1 MKYERVT
8 AEELVKRTYSK
19 HRSFDIKTIDNIE
32 LILDD
37 KCSFTDPYELD
48 ITSKLQIPVTIYVDL
63 LTNNS
68 RKKRGILEKVYLCG
82 KLISIRGDYKF
93 VGGHLSKKSLGL
105 FEWVFLA
112 DFHVKQIILFS
123 GGLSV
128 REINDLE
135 GRLSLSKEE
144 EK

>member
-1 MKYERVT
+1 MGNKLRFDTSVFKD
-8 AEELVKRTYSK
+8 EEKVNLQLLIEFDGQQHFEWIKSWMPEK
-19 HRSFDIKTIDNIE
+19 SFKKLQYHDILKNQYCISHNIPLIRIPYWEIDNIE

-68 RKKRGILEKVYLCG
+68 RKKREILEKVYLCG

-93 VGGHLSKKSLGL
+93 YIK
-105 FEWVFLA
+105 
-112 DFHVKQIILFS
+112 
-123 GGLSV
+123 
-128 REINDLE
+128 
-135 GRLSLSKEE
+135 
-144 EK
+144 